1 MQVCGSNKDNDHR
14 QGQEDEE
21 EEEDEDVSKK
31 IPAVVRRTLQENKF
45 PLLHLLLLWKNL
57 R

>member
-21 EEEDEDVSKK
+21 EEEDEDVSRK